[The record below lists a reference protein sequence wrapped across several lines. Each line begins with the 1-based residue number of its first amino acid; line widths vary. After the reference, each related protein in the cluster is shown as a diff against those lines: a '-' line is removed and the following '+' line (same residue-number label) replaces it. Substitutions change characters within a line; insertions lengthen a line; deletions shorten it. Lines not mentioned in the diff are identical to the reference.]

1 MHDGSAPKL
10 LIEKVSGAIGERM
23 LLGLVCVLYIEPAL
37 NTGAPKTKPRAGT
50 RIAVDT
56 VYT

>member
-37 NTGAPKTKPRAGT
+37 NTGAP
-50 RIAVDT
+50 
-56 VYT
+56 